1 MLWSLFAYNQA
12 QKIEK
17 VNGYGKAASASS
29 FSEGVRLSRNVIRL
43 SLLVHYNLSTT
54 EPAHPRCGLPVDDD
68 DRWFPPQAF
77 RLPPILPRHS
87 SPSFFQTRSTCG
99 WDSSALRGVTLF

>member
-29 FSEGVRLSRNVIRL
+29 FSEGVRLSRNVI
-43 SLLVHYNLSTT
+43 
-54 EPAHPRCGLPVDDD
+54 
-68 DRWFPPQAF
+68 
-77 RLPPILPRHS
+77 
-87 SPSFFQTRSTCG
+87 
-99 WDSSALRGVTLF
+99 